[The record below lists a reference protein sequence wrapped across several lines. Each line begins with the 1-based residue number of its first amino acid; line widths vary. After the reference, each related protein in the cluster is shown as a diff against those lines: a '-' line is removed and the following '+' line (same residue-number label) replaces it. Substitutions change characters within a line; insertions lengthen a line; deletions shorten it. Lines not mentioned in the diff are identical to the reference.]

1 MSCLIS
7 DNHEGASITSIL
19 ALFII
24 HVMTPKSVVV
34 VTVIRGVLIIIAYS
48 SNLWIKSG
56 FGYEYDLMSLQLDIH
71 L

>member
-1 MSCLIS
+1 
-7 DNHEGASITSIL
+7 
-19 ALFII
+19 
-24 HVMTPKSVVV
+24 MTPKSVVV